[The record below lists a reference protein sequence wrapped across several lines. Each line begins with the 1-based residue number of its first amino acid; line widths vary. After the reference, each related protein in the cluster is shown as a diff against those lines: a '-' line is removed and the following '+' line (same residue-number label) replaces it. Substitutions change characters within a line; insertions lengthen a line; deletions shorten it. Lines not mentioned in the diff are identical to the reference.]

1 MTTHRTADSGDLG
14 TAPAPSPTPAATP
27 TAARGLSR
35 PLVLLLA
42 TACGLVVANNYYAQ
56 PLLPA
61 LADSLRVSSGVAGLC
76 ITVNQ
81 LGYALGLVLLVPLG
95 DLLAPRRL
103 VVTMLAV
110 DTLALASAALAP
122 GPGTLL
128 AALAVVGLTGS
139 AASVLIPLATSLAR
153 EEQRGQVVG
162 TLMSGLLLG
171 VLLAR
176 TASGALDQLAGWRAV
191 YGFAAAA
198 TAVLAPA
205 LRLCLPNLPA
215 GRGQSYPRLLA
226 SVATLVR
233 TEPLL
238 RRRMACGAL
247 AFGCFQLLW
256 TGLPFLLSDRPYH
269 YSAATIGLF
278 GLLGAAGAL
287 GAQPIGRLQDRSL
300 AHPATGLLVLTLA
313 LAWAA
318 LAGGHHLLPLIV
330 GILLLDVGAQGLN
343 VLNQA
348 RIYTFPV
355 ALRSRVT
362 TAYMTAYF
370 LGGAVGA
377 TAAATLYATAGW
389 LGSCL
394 TGLGLTAAAG
404 ALWLGDRRAA
414 N

>member
-1 MTTHRTADSGDLG
+1 MTTHRTADPGELG
-14 TAPAPSPTPAATP
+14 TTGAPAASSAA
-27 TAARGLSR
+27 AAPGLSR

-61 LADSLRVSSGVAGLC
+61 LAGSLRVSSGVAGLC
-76 ITVNQ
+76 ITLNQ
-81 LGYALGLVLLVPLG
+81 LGYALGLVFLVPLG

-122 GPGTLL
+122 GAGSLL

-153 EEQRGQVVG
+153 EDQRGRVVG
-162 TLMSGLLLG
+162 ILMTGLLLG

-191 YGFAAAA
+191 YGLAAAA
-198 TAVLAPA
+198 TGLLALA
-205 LRLCLPNLPA
+205 LRLRLPKLPA
-215 GRGQSYPRLLA
+215 RQGQSYPRLLA

-238 RRRMACGAL
+238 RSRMASGAL

-287 GAQPIGRLQDRSL
+287 GARPIGRLQDRGS
-300 AHPATGLLVLTLA
+300 AHPATGLLLLTLA
-313 LAWAA
+313 FAWAA
-318 LAGGHHLLPLIV
+318 LAGGHHLLPLIA

-377 TAAATLYATAGW
+377 TAAATLYAAAGW

-394 TGLGLTAAAG
+394 TGLGLTAVAG